1 MRQLHV
7 ISDLQFGS
15 CGKGLFAGY
24 LARQIEPDTI
34 VTAWAPNAGH
44 TFIEADGTRH
54 VNIALPNGII
64 TPGVKRVLLGPGSV
78 INPTILYE
86 EMTRYHRLLNT
97 MPRIW
102 IHEHAAVVDQR
113 HRDAEGIY
121 GAHIGS
127 TMKGVGEAM
136 CEKIRR
142 QPGQRIVAKDAFR
155 GTAMEELV
163 VSVRDYNE
171 FLDLGQTVLVEGAQ
185 GFSLGI
191 NQGFYPYCTSRDCT
205 VNQMMSDCA
214 IPLNWA
220 DDTEFTSYGVC
231 RTFPIRV
238 NNRGHSS
245 GPGYGDQEELSWAQ
259 VGVPPELTTVTKLQ
273 RRVFSFSE
281 EQIRQ
286 AIRMNGIDCV
296 FLNFCNYLQG
306 DLAKL
311 NVLNNIIDTIQRYA
325 PVRWLGFGPKV
336 TDIEKGPN
344 RGPK

>member
-1 MRQLHV
+1 MKRELHV
-7 ISDLQFGS
+7 ITDMQFGS

-24 LARQIEPDTI
+24 LARKLEPDTI

-44 TFIEADGTRH
+44 TYIDENGGKY
-54 VNIALPNGII
+54 VNIALPSGII
-64 TPGVKRVLLGPGSV
+64 APGVKRVLLGPGSV
-78 INPTILYE
+78 INPSILYE
-86 EMTRYHRLLNT
+86 ELARYHGLLNT
-97 MPRIW
+97 APRVW

-113 HRDAEGIY
+113 HRDAEGLY
-121 GAHIGS
+121 GAQIGS

-142 QPGQRIVAKDAFR
+142 QPGSQIVAKDAFR
-155 GTAMEELV
+155 GTALEELV
-163 VSVRDYNE
+163 VSVDDYNN
-171 FLDLGQTVLVEGAQ
+171 FLDIGRMVLVEGAQ

-205 VNQMMSDCA
+205 VNQLLSDCA
-214 IPLNWA
+214 IPLSWA

-245 GPGYGDQEELSWAQ
+245 GPGYPDQVELSWQ
-259 VGVPPELTTVTKLQ
+259 EVGVEPELTTVTKLP

-286 AIRMNGIDCV
+286 VVRMNGIDCV
-296 FLNFCNYLQG
+296 FLNFCNYLQQNPTR
-306 DLAKL
+306 L
-311 NVLNNIIDTIQRYA
+311 NMTIDVIQKYA
-325 PVRWLGFGPKV
+325 PVRWLGFGPQV
-336 TDIEKGPN
+336 NDITGGPN
-344 RGPK
+344 GKQG